1 MCVCGQVFAHMTEQ
15 GIHDAVAM
23 VDRNSDGHLSKSG
36 NSYCL
41 SETTA
46 PCAIQQH
53 NTTQHN
59 TTQDKTMQDNTTQ
72 CKTTARLLTRI
83 SLPCPAGWLRRV

>member
-1 MCVCGQVFAHMTEQ
+1 MIDMSLLLLVVVGGLGVCGGQVFAHMTEQ

-41 SETTA
+41 SHKSNPTTE
-46 PCAIQQH
+46 H
-53 NTTQHN
+53 NITSPHN
-59 TTQDKTMQDNTTQ
+59 KTIHNKKTQ
-72 CKTTARLLTRI
+72 CKITARLTR
-83 SLPCPAGWLRRV
+83 